1 MDEVALD
8 LDPAMID
15 NMRREAEDH
24 EFDDLEG
31 YVQWLLE
38 RRDTVLNE
46 YDVWENPPGAV
57 EDPDADLAQSSSD
70 SLTAVEESGSAP
82 SLEPDDGG
90 DDGFEFPDDDTEA
103 DRSEEEAEDVDLPE
117 EDGADDDE
125 VAEALSD
132 LDLDDE

>member
-24 EFDDLEG
+24 EFDDLDG

-82 SLEPDDGG
+82 SLDPEDEG
-90 DDGFEFPDDDTEA
+90 DAGFEFPEDDA
-103 DRSEEEAEDVDLPE
+103 DADSEDEEDIDLPE
-117 EDGADDDE
+117 EDGADDDD

-132 LDLDDE
+132 LELDDE

>member
-24 EFDDLEG
+24 EFDDLDG

-82 SLEPDDGG
+82 SLDPEDEG
-90 DDGFEFPDDDTEA
+90 DAGFEFPEDDA
-103 DRSEEEAEDVDLPE
+103 DADSEDEEDIDLPE
-117 EDGADDDE
+117 EDGADDD

-132 LDLDDE
+132 LELDDE